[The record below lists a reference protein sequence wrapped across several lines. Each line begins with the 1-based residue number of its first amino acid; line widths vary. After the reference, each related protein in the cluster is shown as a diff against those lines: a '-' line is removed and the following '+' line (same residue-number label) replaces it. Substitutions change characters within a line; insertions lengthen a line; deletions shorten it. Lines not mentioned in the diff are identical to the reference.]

1 MEFIQNF
8 WVLQI
13 FFENIMHQQNVF
25 HYSHNLTNFVDPSE
39 KLYNRKNPNPNALN
53 QNDLLSFYV
62 SFGILANHQ
71 VCNITIRFP
80 STTSFKGFAKSP
92 GRQGHWNVLN
102 YVILQYFELSFSCK
116 NSNPHCKFWLWK
128 RPSYQITFVK
138 ITLKN
143 HILSWGTV
151 IWSIWGWNQIN
162 LLRFPHL
169 YALFNDFLQK
179 GFIKQVARKKIIF
192 KKILAK

>member
-1 MEFIQNF
+1 
-8 WVLQI
+8 
-13 FFENIMHQQNVF
+13 MHQQNVF
-25 HYSHNLTNFVDPSE
+25 HYLHNLTNFVDHSE

-80 STTSFKGFAKSP
+80 SSTSFKGFAKSP
-92 GRQGHWNVLN
+92 GRQGRWNVLN
-102 YVILQYFELSFSCK
+102 YVILQYFDISFSCK

-143 HILSWGTV
+143 HMLSWGAV

-162 LLRFPHL
+162 LLRFSHL
-169 YALFNDFLQK
+169 YPLFDDFLQNVI
-179 GFIKQVARKKIIF
+179 IKQGNKAHPVLKFLRLELK
-192 KKILAK
+192 LWLCS